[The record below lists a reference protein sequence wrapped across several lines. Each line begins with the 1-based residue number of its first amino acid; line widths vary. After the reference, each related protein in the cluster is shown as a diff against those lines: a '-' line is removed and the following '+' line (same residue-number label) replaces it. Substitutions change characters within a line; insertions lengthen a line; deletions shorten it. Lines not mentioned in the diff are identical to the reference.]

1 MAKIDTSD
9 FFALRETQHFA
20 ESYYIF
26 KDMCELMTR
35 MVLPNA
41 SEFAN
46 VIYNTI
52 YNPFI
57 TLKYNFSKHS
67 NAYFY
72 KGWSSWGV
80 GVRGYSV
87 TNI

>member
-1 MAKIDTSD
+1 
-9 FFALRETQHFA
+9 
-20 ESYYIF
+20 
-26 KDMCELMTR
+26 MTR

-52 YNPFI
+52 YNSFI
-57 TLKYNFSKHS
+57 TLKYNFSKHA

-72 KGWSSWGV
+72 KGWSSCGV

-87 TNI
+87 ANI